1 MPQRICSSVGAA
13 FFCNRAY
20 DDINIPG
27 VQNPH
32 GSPCSSLKPS
42 CNGWSAP
49 LLGRPST
56 VMTSAPSACT
66 ANMVH
71 DFTVFPFKSTV
82 QAPQLL
88 VSQPTCVPVNP
99 SCSRIKCTSS
109 SLGSAAT
116 SRSLPLIL
124 SLISSFFAMPH
135 VLRFAAWKMLLAC
148 PFSGARQST
157 LGKLFNKTCL
167 VGCRT

>member
-1 MPQRICSSVGAA
+1 MS
-13 FFCNRAY
+13 
-20 DDINIPG
+20 IPG

-32 GSPCSSLKPS
+32 CSPCSSLKPS

-71 DFTVFPFKSTV
+71 DFTVFPFSSTV
-82 QAPQLL
+82 HAPQLL

-124 SLISSFFAMPH
+124 SLISSFFAMLQILP
-135 VLRFAAWKMLLAC
+135 A
-148 PFSGARQST
+148 
-157 LGKLFNKTCL
+157 TCL
-167 VGCRT
+167 PVRQRASEHAL